1 MHMCVERKKRRNR
14 DEVEGKK
21 KNSVRIPRCCVAASL
36 VRDTTSVQLTYM
48 IAGEATCST
57 SSNKR
62 KVIASFLVADNP
74 FSFLFFS
81 LSFSSFIDLQHVLE
95 EKSLSGVCV
104 SAAFLRVP
112 FLTLALIAFKLQY
125 NRLLPFF
132 LLHFLFYIECDD
144 FPFHYK
150 SSLYLSVRYFLFFFF
165 NVQLLVSQPLLC
177 TGIEKKRKLKKG
189 VVAFSQEHEK
199 KPFPFFF
206 FFAASSLKISR
217 FLFIMVIISVRTTAR
232 SAWLM

>member
-1 MHMCVERKKRRNR
+1 M
-14 DEVEGKK
+14 EGKK

-132 LLHFLFYIECDD
+132 LLHFLFYIGCDD
-144 FPFHYK
+144 LPFHYK

-206 FFAASSLKISR
+206 FLRLPHSKYPVF
-217 FLFIMVIISVRTTAR
+217 FLLWLLFPYAQQREAR
-232 SAWLM
+232 G